1 MKKAYFKKA
10 LLMIMSLALIISTM
24 ALPASAEGASVT
36 DEGWRFVDIAYGN
49 GVYTAMAKNAD
60 YSSAKMYYSN
70 DGGLTWQASEN
81 QPLGSGATL
90 ISSNKP
96 SQQQLIWWDA
106 HNMFVAHGAGKTYT
120 SSDGVSW
127 TENANLHWTTNTMY
141 TTVDDNLIFG
151 GQAALNV
158 TNDISQ
164 KDFGKTKCTMNI
176 TNNYYVQVIGA
187 KPADE
192 NGNIQVFGAA
202 FNGAVD
208 ATLATQGK
216 FGYTG
221 EQNRYAE
228 IGDKAPYDMVY
239 AKGADQFLYVDGTQS
254 LYAAT
259 NKDTIPKFVVKEGV
273 NVTAIGASDSY
284 IAVGMSDGTI
294 YYTANAPITAET
306 QWSQIPVTMGTGTA
320 ETVTNIEFS
329 DDTNFVALA
338 ETEVLKGSVN
348 GCYNINDYVEI
359 GDIEVSGQN
368 VFNGVRLIGG
378 TYSPT
383 HGKYLVYGNT
393 TSPDADGAYHGKIF
407 VSDNGIDWRNTYTG
421 YTFSRRI
428 INAEGVFTGYEEVRN
443 GAVWWE
449 EEGIF
454 IVSTA
459 TEDQANIA
467 MVSEDGE
474 NWRAVWGKDN
484 VDADGE
490 AAPELDTDLRYG
502 TDIAVA
508 GGKLYSTNRT
518 KTMRAYT
525 AFNDDSIT
533 STEVKVV
540 PSGWY
545 LGQIAVSDDE
555 DPAVLMTDSYYG
567 VVRNN
572 DSTAENEDEK
582 WTVMTNVGMYG
593 AVKDAVY
600 SEKLGKFVAVLD
612 KGWRTTI
619 VDKNGTSE
627 EGPIVQGGI
636 VCNAIDTN
644 NEVFMF
650 AGNNGNIYTAPDTA
664 GFKKNEVSLT
674 PVPAAAAVETAN
686 KMPLTNVI
694 KAGDKFIA
702 TATDNVN
709 SDVLLVSKNSAG
721 TYEYVKAS
729 ENVKAAELV
738 PGETITVSVD
748 GVNKTDADY
757 EFTLITAI
765 YSDGVLVQVQSDE
778 LAVTAG
784 MSGKASAD
792 VAIGADVPENAEMKI
807 FMWDSM
813 KGMVPLRAAY
823 TPFE

>member
-36 DEGWRFVDIAYGN
+36 DEGWRFIDIAYGN

-70 DGGLTWQASEN
+70 DGGLTWQTSEN
-81 QPLGSGATL
+81 QPLGSGTAL
-90 ISSNKP
+90 ISGNKP

-106 HNMFVAHGAGKTYT
+106 HDMFVAHGAGKTYT

-164 KDFGKTKCTMNI
+164 RDFGTTKCTMNI

-221 EQNRYAE
+221 EQNRYAT

-306 QWSQIPVTMGTGTA
+306 QWSQIPVTMGAGTA
-320 ETVTNIEFS
+320 EAVTNIEFS

-383 HGKYLVYGNT
+383 LNKYLVYGDT
-393 TSPDADGAYHGKIF
+393 TTPDGDNKYWGKIF
-407 VSDNGIDWRNTYTG
+407 VSEDGLNWRDVYTG
-421 YTFSRRI
+421 YTFTKR
-428 INAEGVFTGYEEVRN
+428 NVNTETGAVSYSEVRN
-443 GAVWWE
+443 GAVWW
-449 EEGIF
+449 GSQRIF
-454 IVSTA
+454 IVSASTQEH
-459 TEDQANIA
+459 TGVTL
-467 MVSEDGE
+467 VSPDGE
-474 NWRAVWGKDN
+474 SWKAIQYKGNT
-484 VDADGE
+484 DAEGNP
-490 AAPELDTDLRYG
+490 APELDTDMQLN
-502 TDIAVA
+502 TDIAVS
-508 GGKLYSTNRT
+508 GDKLYTTNGRRQFRT
-518 KTMRAYT
+518 YT
-525 AFNDDSIT
+525 AWNSDSMIWFGVT
-533 STEVKVV
+533 NV
-540 PSGWY
+540 PNNWSMN
-545 LGQIAVSDDE
+545 QIAVSDDE
-555 DPAVLMTDSYYG
+555 DPAVLMAQNANG
-567 VVRNN
+567 AVRNN
-572 DSTAENEDEK
+572 ESTAENELDK
-582 WTVMTNVGMYG
+582 WKQISAIGG
-593 AVKDAVY
+593 AGFLTDAVF
-600 SEKLGKFVAVLD
+600 SKALNKFVAVLN
-612 KGWRTTI
+612 GGLRTSI
-619 VDKNGTSE
+619 VSKDGLV
-627 EGPIVQGGI
+627 VQGPVVSGK
-636 VCNAIDTN
+636 VCKAIDTN
-644 NEVFMF
+644 GEAFMF
-650 AGNNGNIYTAPDTA
+650 ACEDGNVYTAPDTA
-664 GFKKNEVSLT
+664 DFASAKLT

-686 KMPLTNVI
+686 TMPLTNVI

-721 TYEYVKAS
+721 TYEYVKVS